1 MSQTTT
7 GSCPAAPKASGKV
20 SSLVVGAK
28 CQAKACMVTDL
39 SECSGRYG
47 SFAKTKILE
56 GVVLESISMKNPTT
70 NRTANH
76 VRARYDLGGG
86 HLKDVTLHIR
96 SVEVV
101 SESVR
106 ASPSPAAGLLH
117 LPSPVTAPAMDPA
130 LSPPTE
136 VGAATLP
143 PTPAPAVAPA
153 VAPSPAVPVV
163 TTHEVDWFIDDEAV
177 LHPIGQPTPRRNWSI
192 KTPIGD
198 VLQAGS
204 NADKRLTKM
213 DVFLLA
219 FPPESLVSICRN
231 TNVVLEAT
239 GIPTTTVGELLKFF
253 VYFRKLWLHT
263 LGVERKLVTKSWDK
277 RVGLSIF
284 SMIVVNAYRMY
295 MGLTYPRGGARDESQ
310 KLFYE
315 RLAEELILN
324 QYDLARRVA
333 RSSNELADGLGHCPP
348 VINKL
353 DGTPRM
359 GTHAHLTP
367 TKRKRKGTNF
377 ALQGN
382 CRVCRKKTKYL
393 CSCCKDEA
401 VATQKE
407 PLICSTEK
415 WKLCFSRHLQDVH
428 RS

>member
-1 MSQTTT
+1 MSQATN
-7 GSCPAAPKASGKV
+7 GSCPAARKAPNKV
-20 SSLVVGAK
+20 SSLIVGAK

-39 SECSGRYG
+39 SECSRRYG
-47 SFAKTKILE
+47 SSAKTKILE

-101 SESVR
+101 SESVP
-106 ASPSPAAGLLH
+106 ANPSPAAGLLH

-153 VAPSPAVPVV
+153 VASSPAVPVV

-177 LHPIGQPTPRRNWSI
+177 LHPIGQPTPRRSWSI

-253 VYFRKLWLHT
+253 GIIILATRFEFESRASLWSMT
-263 LGVERKLVTKSWDK
+263 P
-277 RVGLSIF
+277 LSTFIPAPNF
-284 SMIVVNAYRMY
+284 GRAMS
-295 MGLTYPRGGARDESQ
+295 RDR
-310 KLFYE
+310 F
-315 RLAEELILN
+315 
-324 QYDLARRVA
+324 
-333 RSSNELADGLGHCPP
+333 
-348 VINKL
+348 
-353 DGTPRM
+353 
-359 GTHAHLTP
+359 
-367 TKRKRKGTNF
+367 
-377 ALQGN
+377 
-382 CRVCRKKTKYL
+382 
-393 CSCCKDEA
+393 DE
-401 VATQKE
+401 
-407 PLICSTEK
+407 I
-415 WKLCFSRHLQDVH
+415 
-428 RS
+428 